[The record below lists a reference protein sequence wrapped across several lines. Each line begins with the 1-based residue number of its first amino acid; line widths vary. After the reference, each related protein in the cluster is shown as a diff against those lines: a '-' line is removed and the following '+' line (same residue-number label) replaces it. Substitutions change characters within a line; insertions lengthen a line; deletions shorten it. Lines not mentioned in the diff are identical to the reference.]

1 MPLFHFGF
9 SAMASVNELQIWAD
23 AETDARCG
31 ADAAIADV
39 QRIEA
44 KYSRYRDDSVVTRI
58 NREAGRAEILIDPET
73 AALLRYADQC
83 YRLERDSV
91 RHHVRRAAP
100 RLGFSADASPASHW
114 FRTGGR
120 RIGNRL
126 VRCRMERACH
136 SSATPWHGNRLRR
149 HRQGIC
155 RGPDGDPLPRARPGS
170 CSRQPWRRC
179 SSRWAAARWRSLAH
193 RNPAPTAGRRSHRHG
208 RARRLVRLQPAAIT
222 NVFSRSTAVG
232 TVICSMRVPAGLSGT
247 GNR

>member
-23 AETDARCG
+23 AETDARRG

-58 NREAGRAEILIDPET
+58 NRDAGRAETPIDPET

-83 YRLERDSV
+83 YRLSGTLFDITSGAL
-91 RHHVRRAAP
+91 RRAWDFRRTPP
-100 RLGFSADASPASHW
+100 RLPTGSELEAAVSA
-114 FRTGGR
+114 
-120 RIGNRL
+120 IGWCNVEWSEHTIRL
-126 VRCRMERACH
+126 PRPGMEIDF
-136 SSATPWHGNRLRR
+136 G
-149 HRQGIC
+149 GIC
-155 RGPDGDPLPRARPGS
+155 KEYAADRMATLCLEHGLVHVLVNLGGDVRAAGPQQDGARS
-170 CSRQPWRRC
+170 
-179 SSRWAAARWRSLAH
+179 SSRLA
-193 RNPAPTAGRRSHRHG
+193 
-208 RARRLVRLQPAAIT
+208 RLQPAAIT

-232 TVICSMRVPAGLSGT
+232 TVTCSMRVPAGLSGT